1 MIHFLVIKVSVDG
14 TDIYRKET
22 HTGQYTHF
30 SSFEPFPRKTAW
42 VKSLFHCAFMI
53 CSNKMYF
60 NNQIEMIKSFMSW
73 NGYPISIRNFLIRKL
88 KTKYENCSTS
98 NSNADSQ
105 TGENIAKVWI
115 KIPYLGKRGEN
126 IIKSCTSKIQRFL
139 TKPVKFIITYDTK
152 RISFFVSNKDKLPPL
167 SRSNLVYEVLC
178 PGCGKSYI
186 GMTKRCLSVRL
197 KEHATQINNSAIGKH
212 FSDCEHA
219 QYLANLQNQFSLLN
233 DIPLPSSNVPSA
245 IENLVFNNFRI
256 LHLTKSTNYN
266 ILAFLETLLIKYNS
280 PQLNTGLKASKE
292 LQLFT

>member
-1 MIHFLVIKVSVDG
+1 MIKPSDISSVLAKFNSFDRNLNFTVDIFPDGLIHFLDIKVSVDG

-30 SSFEPFPRKTAW
+30 SSFEPFSRKTAW
-42 VKSLFHCAFMI
+42 VKSLFHRAFMI
-53 CSNKMYF
+53 CSNKTYF

-73 NGYPISIRNFLIRKL
+73 NGYPINIRNFLIRKL
-88 KTKYENCSTS
+88 KTKYENYSTS

-105 TGENIAKVWI
+105 TDENIVKVWI

-167 SRSNLVYEVLC
+167 SRSNLVYEVSC

-197 KEHATQINNSAIGKH
+197 KEHATHSSVA
-212 FSDCEHA
+212 
-219 QYLANLQNQFSLLN
+219 SLT
-233 DIPLPSSNVPSA
+233 I
-245 IENLVFNNFRI
+245 
-256 LHLTKSTNYN
+256 
-266 ILAFLETLLIKYNS
+266 
-280 PQLNTGLKASKE
+280 
-292 LQLFT
+292 

>member
-1 MIHFLVIKVSVDG
+1 M
-14 TDIYRKET
+14 
-22 HTGQYTHF
+22 
-30 SSFEPFPRKTAW
+30 
-42 VKSLFHCAFMI
+42 
-53 CSNKMYF
+53 NK
-60 NNQIEMIKSFMSW
+60 
-73 NGYPISIRNFLIRKL
+73 
-88 KTKYENCSTS
+88 
-98 NSNADSQ
+98 
-105 TGENIAKVWI
+105 
-115 KIPYLGKRGEN
+115 
-126 IIKSCTSKIQRFL
+126 KIQRFL
-139 TKPVKFIITYDTK
+139 TKTDKFIITYDTK

-167 SRSNLVYEVLC
+167 SRSNLVYEVSC

-219 QYLANLQNQFSLLN
+219 QYIANLQNQFSLLN
-233 DIPLPSSNVPSA
+233 DIPFRSSNVPSA

-266 ILAFLETLLIKYNS
+266 ILAFLEALLIKYNN